1 MVIKNYDGQINE
13 CIELWNKSVESGEVV
28 FKPLDKD
35 SFNYL
40 FLKERNYTV
49 INFVGEEDGKVIA
62 FGSANFGSD
71 PSKPTVAYITY
82 IGVLKE
88 YRGQG
93 KAKEMLAALEAKLQ
107 ELKPELE
114 KIELVF
120 YNPCQLSWFI
130 PGKAPHDHAGTPGVD
145 MDSDAYKFFGKMG
158 YEQYSIQNTY
168 YLELKD
174 YTYPDAIVERLEK
187 LKESD
192 IEVCYFDKDRH
203 HGFPEFFDNI
213 KNEGWRRAVLSRLDE
228 DIVIS
233 AHNGMVTGYTGPLA
247 VSPTGRGTF
256 CGIGVHTEYRKHG
269 IGKALFAAL
278 CKGLSE
284 KGATFMSLFTGDT
297 NPARYIYEGAGF
309 KICRSFAT
317 MRKTLN
323 K

>member
-49 INFVGEEDGKVIA
+49 INLVGEEDGKVIA

-71 PSKPTVAYITY
+71 PSKTTVAYITY

-107 ELKPELE
+107 ELKPDLE

-187 LKESD
+187 LKEAD
-192 IEVCYFDKDRH
+192 IEVCFFDKDRH
-203 HGFPEFFDNI
+203 HGFPEFFDNFCSGI
-213 KNEGWRRAVLSRLDE
+213 WF
-228 DIVIS
+228 
-233 AHNGMVTGYTGPLA
+233 VT
-247 VSPTGRGTF
+247 
-256 CGIGVHTEYRKHG
+256 
-269 IGKALFAAL
+269 
-278 CKGLSE
+278 
-284 KGATFMSLFTGDT
+284 
-297 NPARYIYEGAGF
+297 
-309 KICRSFAT
+309 
-317 MRKTLN
+317 
-323 K
+323 